1 MVPSVCL
8 SPLRGHVRQALSFT
22 PTLISEKG
30 TDSHTSSDLLKADLR
45 ECQCQGHTQGQALY
59 TLQQSMA
66 SPAGH
71 KDQSLPLHPKP
82 DSQEVSMEGK
92 PGTGQLADSSPERT
106 PGVGEDHPM
115 GHCSPGARKQ
125 RTLEGSKSEGRSTLE
140 PPSHPDHRLPY
151 LASAGPSA
159 WTAWLPVSGAGSSV
173 WRNPWSGPRQL
184 RKESRS
190 GAIRVSC

>member
-71 KDQSLPLHPKP
+71 IFASA
-82 DSQEVSMEGK
+82 SQ
-92 PGTGQLADSSPERT
+92 T
-106 PGVGEDHPM
+106 
-115 GHCSPGARKQ
+115 
-125 RTLEGSKSEGRSTLE
+125 
-140 PPSHPDHRLPY
+140 RLPRGVNGGQ
-151 LASAGPSA
+151 AWDRAAG
-159 WTAWLPVSGAGSSV
+159 
-173 WRNPWSGPRQL
+173 RQL
-184 RKESRS
+184 S
-190 GAIRVSC
+190 

>member
-71 KDQSLPLHPKP
+71 KDQSLP
-82 DSQEVSMEGK
+82 V
-92 PGTGQLADSSPERT
+92 
-106 PGVGEDHPM
+106 
-115 GHCSPGARKQ
+115 
-125 RTLEGSKSEGRSTLE
+125 
-140 PPSHPDHRLPY
+140 
-151 LASAGPSA
+151 PSA
-159 WTAWLPVSGAGSSV
+159 LVKLAFSWSILLMTIMREEWVLSHMAQAFSAPTSRPETAPTT
-173 WRNPWSGPRQL
+173 PWVTAAQGP
-184 RKESRS
+184 ESREL
-190 GAIRVSC
+190 